1 MAKWGEGDPR
11 WIVEERPDATNV
23 NNWHWTE
30 KNAGPWSKDRLKELL
45 NNLII
50 AQNGIDCKVTEVEK
64 VDGEASANNRKGKL
78 IFFYEWDIKLKWE
91 GRLAG
96 ASELV
101 KGEVHIPN
109 LSEENDVSEV
119 DWEGRL
125 AGASELVKGEVHIP
139 NLSEENDVS
148 EVDMTVTIKG
158 SGEEAQRVKSFMH
171 NVGRDEIRKQLKEYI
186 RSLKE
191 EFSKGLILPKK
202 GETSVKPDSVSTI
215 TSGFNKKI
223 NMEPVVSTEKK
234 QIGCKLDT
242 KTIELTET
250 FQCRAEEFYNA
261 MTRIEMVTA
270 FTQGH
275 VKMDPEKGG
284 KFALF
289 GGNVTGEFKEL
300 VPGKKIV
307 QYWRYKQWPEQH
319 FSEVTFTIDE
329 KDDHTLVTLKQE
341 LVPASE
347 VEQTEENWKR
357 YYFNSIK
364 RAFGFGA
371 FL

>member
-30 KNAGPWSKDRLKELL
+30 KNAGPWSKERLKELL
-45 NNLII
+45 TNLKI
-50 AQNGIDCKVTEVEK
+50 AQNGIDCKVTGIEK
-64 VDGEASANNRKGKL
+64 IDGEASANNRKGKL

-91 GRLAG
+91 GLLAG
-96 ASELV
+96 GTDQV
-101 KGEVHIPN
+101 KGEIQIPN
-109 LSEENDVSEV
+109 LSEENDV
-119 DWEGRL
+119 
-125 AGASELVKGEVHIP
+125 
-139 NLSEENDVS
+139 N
-148 EVDMTVTIKG
+148 EVDMIVTIKG
-158 SGEEAQRVKSFMH
+158 SGEEAQRVKAFMH
-171 NVGRDEIRKQLKEYI
+171 NVGRGEIRKQLKEYI

-202 GETSVKPDSVSTI
+202 GEEPVKPDNVSTI

-223 NMEPVVSTEKK
+223 NMDPVVSTQNKK

-242 KTIELTET
+242 RTIELSEK
-250 FQCRAEEFYNA
+250 FQCRAQEFYDA

-275 VKMDPEKGG
+275 VKMEPEKGG

-289 GGNVTGEFKEL
+289 GGNVTGEFREL

-307 QYWRYKQWPEQH
+307 QYWRYKQWPDQH
-319 FSEVTFTIDE
+319 FSEVTFNIEE

-341 LVPASE
+341 LVPVSE
-347 VEQTEENWKR
+347 VDQTKNNWQR
-357 YYFNSIK
+357 LIRFNLHQIK
-364 RAFGFGA
+364 
-371 FL
+371 

>member
-45 NNLII
+45 INLKI
-50 AQNGIDCKVTEVEK
+50 AQNGIDCNITEIEK
-64 VDGEASANNRKGKL
+64 LDGEASANNRKGKL

-91 GRLAG
+91 GLLAG
-96 ASELV
+96 SADKI
-101 KGEVHIPN
+101 KGEI
-109 LSEENDVSEV
+109 
-119 DWEGRL
+119 
-125 AGASELVKGEVHIP
+125 HIP

-148 EVDMTVTIKG
+148 EVDMTVTIKS
-158 SGEEAQRVKSFMH
+158 SGDEAQRVKAFMH
-171 NVGRDEIRKQLKEYI
+171 SIGKDIIRNQLTEYI

-202 GETSVKPDSVSTI
+202 GETQVKPDNVSTI
-215 TSGFNKKI
+215 TSGFNKKV
-223 NMEPVVSTEKK
+223 NMEPIVSTPT
-234 QIGCKLDT
+234 QVGCKLDT
-242 KTIELTET
+242 KSIEITET
-250 FQCRAEEFYNA
+250 FQCRAQEFYDA

-275 VKMDPEKGG
+275 VKLEAEKGG
-284 KFALF
+284 KFTLF
-289 GGNVTGEFKEL
+289 GGNISGEFREL

-307 QYWRYKQWPEQH
+307 QYWRYKQWPKEH
-319 FSEVTFTIDE
+319 FSEVTFSIEE
-329 KDDHTLVTLKQE
+329 KDDNTLVTLKQD
-341 LVPASE
+341 LVPSSE
-347 VEQTEENWKR
+347 VEQTRENWKR
-357 YYFNSIK
+357 YYFDSIK

>member
-30 KNAGPWSKDRLKELL
+30 KNAGPWSKDRLTELL
-45 NNLII
+45 NNLKIS
-50 AQNGIDCKVTEVEK
+50 QNGIDCKITEVK
-64 VDGEASANNRKGKL
+64 NIDGEASANNRKGKL

-96 ASELV
+96 NKDKI
-101 KGEVHIPN
+101 KGEMHIPN

-119 DWEGRL
+119 D
-125 AGASELVKGEVHIP
+125 I
-139 NLSEENDVS
+139 
-148 EVDMTVTIKG
+148 TVTVTG
-158 SGEEAQRVKSFMH
+158 NGEEAQRVKAFMH
-171 NVGRDEIRKQLKEYI
+171 NVARNEIRNQLKEYI

-202 GETSVKPDSVSTI
+202 GETTVKPDNVSTI

-223 NMEPVVSTEKK
+223 NMEPIVAPQDKKVV
-234 QIGCKLDT
+234 GCKLDT
-242 KTIELTET
+242 KSIELSEK
-250 FQCRAEEFYNA
+250 FQCRAQEFYDA
-261 MTRIEMVTA
+261 LTRIEMVTA

-275 VKMDPEKGG
+275 VKMEAEKGG
-284 KFALF
+284 KFSLF
-289 GGNVTGEFKEL
+289 GGNVTGEFREM
-300 VPGKKIV
+300 VPGKKII

-319 FSEVTFTIDE
+319 FSEVTFDIEE
-329 KDDHTLVTLKQE
+329 KEDHTLVSLKQE

-347 VEQTEENWKR
+347 VDQTRENWKR
-357 YYFNSIK
+357 YYFESIK